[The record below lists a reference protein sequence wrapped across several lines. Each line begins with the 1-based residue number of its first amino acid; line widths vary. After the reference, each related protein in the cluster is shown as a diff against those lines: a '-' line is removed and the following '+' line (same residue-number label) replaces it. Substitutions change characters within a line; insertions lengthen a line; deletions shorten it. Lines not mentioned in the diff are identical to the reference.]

1 MNSYKKHFA
10 LSYLIVVAMMTTLPS
25 CSESKATDGSETLTT
40 TIKNVV
46 VLNEQQFKLANIQS
60 EPIEKKPISTIVR
73 LNGKIDLPP
82 QNAISISIP
91 MGGYLKSTDL
101 LEGSP
106 IKKGQVLA
114 ILEDSKFIELQQEYL
129 TAKAQFAMNEN
140 EYKRQ
145 RALNESKTTSDKV
158 FEQVKANYEMQ
169 QITIKSLEQK
179 LRLIGLTPE
188 NIQADNI
195 TRTLSIISPIN
206 GYVTSIHANIGKYI
220 SPGEILFE
228 LVDPSSI
235 HLVLTAY
242 EKDIQ
247 HLSVGQKLIA
257 YSNSSPEVKYP
268 CTIKLINPNLSN
280 QNAVTIHCTF
290 DSANA
295 SLLPG
300 MFMNAEIEVSS
311 KHSKALPTDAIVRY
325 ENKHFAFIDGGNY
338 HYEMMEVVPG
348 ASENGYTSIELSD
361 EISNARF
368 VTHGAY
374 NLLMAMK
381 NVMDEE

>member
-1 MNSYKKHFA
+1 MNSYKKYFSIT
-10 LSYLIVVAMMTTLPS
+10 LVIIVAMVILAS
-25 CSESKATDGSETLTT
+25 CGDSKSTDTPESPTSINE
-40 TIKNVV
+40 NVV
-46 VLNEQQFKLANIQS
+46 VLSERQFKLANIQS
-60 EPIEKKPISTIVR
+60 APIEEKLISSIIR
-73 LNGKIDLPP
+73 LNGKIELPP
-82 QNAISISIP
+82 QNAISISVP
-91 MGGYLKSTDL
+91 MGGYLKSTDIM
-101 LEGSP
+101 EGSP

-114 ILEDSKFIELQQEYL
+114 ILEDPKFIELQQEYL
-129 TAKAQFAMNEN
+129 TAKAQFKMNEI
-140 EYKRQ
+140 EYNRQ

-158 FEQVKANYEMQ
+158 LEQAKTNYEIQ

-179 LRLIGLTPE
+179 LRLIGLNPE

-195 TRTLSIISPIN
+195 TRSLPVISPIN
-206 GYVTSIHANIGKYI
+206 GYVTSIHANIGKYLA
-220 SPGEILFE
+220 PGEVLFE
-228 LVDPSSI
+228 LIDPSSI

-242 EKDIQ
+242 EKDIP

-257 YSNSSPEVKYP
+257 SSNTSSEKKYP

-280 QNAVTIHCTF
+280 QNAVMIHCTF
-290 DSANA
+290 DTANA

-311 KHSKALPTDAIVRY
+311 KKSKALPTDAIVRY
-325 ENKHFAFIDGGNY
+325 GNKHFVFIDNGNY
-338 HYEMMEVVPG
+338 HYEMYEVIPG
-348 ASENGYTSIELSD
+348 STENGYTSIELND

-374 NLLMAMK
+374 SLLMAMK